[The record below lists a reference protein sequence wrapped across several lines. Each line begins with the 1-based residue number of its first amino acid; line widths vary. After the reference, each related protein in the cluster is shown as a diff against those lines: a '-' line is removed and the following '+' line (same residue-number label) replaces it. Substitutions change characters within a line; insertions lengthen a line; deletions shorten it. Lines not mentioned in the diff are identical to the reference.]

1 MAYVLLL
8 QIRKMGDFF
17 IWGEMCWSH
26 SFETIWVVWFS
37 VYWFSL
43 HDIHNLYLSCVV
55 RCSSR
60 PVVQALRSS
69 SWHSEF
75 WVPLLPHA
83 AAEMPVKTW
92 LLVFRCYKQ
101 YLPCSGLKFSLL
113 FAYFSFFCNSMLT
126 CDFVLLFLMIC
137 SCKFCSSL
145 CKFSHNLAE

>member
-1 MAYVLLL
+1 MFYFCKLGNGWFFHFRIGVVKPQLL
-8 QIRKMGDFF
+8 K
-17 IWGEMCWSH
+17 
-26 SFETIWVVWFS
+26 IWVVWFS
-37 VYWFSL
+37 MCWFSL
-43 HDIHNLYLSCVV
+43 HDIHNLYVSSVV

-113 FAYFSFFCNSMLT
+113 FAYFSCFCNSTLT
-126 CDFVLLFLMIC
+126 CDFCSVVSDDLFV
-137 SCKFCSSL
+137 
-145 CKFSHNLAE
+145 